1 MKIQQILTLN
11 HSEINLNIDR
21 IKDIFDVHE
30 YQYEGRYADL
40 VGFRT
45 TDKSKISTI
54 IYNSEYHSEININN
68 VDILE
73 IEDICI

>member
-1 MKIQQILTLN
+1 MKIQQLLTLN
-11 HSEINLNIDR
+11 YSEINLNLDE

-45 TDKSKISTI
+45 TDKSKISSI
-54 IYNSEYHSEININN
+54 IYNSEYDGRIDINN

-73 IEDICI
+73 IEF